1 MKKIF
6 SFVIVAFAA
15 IALNAAD
22 VVFDFTNPAGLNPA
36 VTPSTEKS
44 TGVSLSEQTFTVGD
58 VSIAFAKASGTG
70 VKLFTKSDGTTY
82 ELRVYTPNSFTVT
95 STGDKISK
103 IHFAFSQ
110 AGALAPETGTIDANG
125 DWTGEAA
132 SITFSIP
139 EKGKASWI
147 EKITV
152 YTGEAP
158 VVKIDTLNV
167 ADMNALINA
176 AGGQLSKQACVI
188 GRVGGI
194 DKSGAAQYGNINVWL
209 ADIRT
214 ANATDTI
221 EAYRM
226 KSFNN
231 ADYKDEE
238 DIQFGIGDTIV
249 FYAGEWKYYA
259 EKDVNE
265 GVSGYLVEVIGEGN
279 PEPIVYDEITVA
291 QALEIA
297 QGLSPETGKTV
308 STTKKYNVQGFVV
321 SISAK
326 SGLDKIYLAD
336 DVEARGEFQ
345 AYKCEIPDGVTVN
358 EGDFVSVIGYI
369 SAYHGTGSDGDY
381 YNYEVA
387 YGKLTVIDPTA
398 LPTVIAEK
406 VSCKKMMINGQ
417 MYIKNGK
424 KLYNVLGQAL

>member
-110 AGALAPETGTIDANG
+110 TGALTTETGTIDANG
-125 DWTGEAA
+125 DWTGEEA

-176 AGGQLSKQACVI
+176 APDKKLSKQACVI
-188 GRVGGI
+188 GRVSGI
-194 DKSGAAQYGNINVWL
+194 DKSGAAQYHNINVWL

-249 FYAGEWKYYA
+249 FYAGEWSYF
-259 EKDVNE
+259 EKNDVNE
-265 GVSGYLVEVIGEGN
+265 GVNGYLVEVIGEGH
-279 PEPIVYDEITVA
+279 PQPVVYDEKTVA
-291 QALEIA
+291 EALEIGEA
-297 QGLSPETGKTV
+297 LELGAKTPV
-308 STTKKYNVQGFVV
+308 KYDVRGFVV
-321 SISAK
+321 GV
-326 SGLDKIYLAD
+326 SGKYENTFYLAD
-336 DVEARGEFQ
+336 DSEAYGEFQ
-345 AYKCEIPDGVTVN
+345 AFKSEIADGATVN
-358 EGDFVSVIGYI
+358 EGDFVSVVGYI
-369 SAYHGTGSDGDY
+369 EKHKFESGDY
-381 YNYEVA
+381 SIQIS

-398 LPTVIAEK
+398 LPNVIAEK